1 MECRSQTQE
10 FLLNTCVPVCQLLSL
25 IGTKFTKYVY
35 HNCSSYVYLRD
46 VSINSLCSI
55 KYLFKTGWGD
65 ENNIYKSSCL
75 NFSSLLSVY
84 IYIYHCPSVHLSYLS
99 IPCMQCP
106 SRSGE
111 KQQPVSPDVV
121 QKIQYNLLVLIST
134 NEAVPLICLHSQH
147 IEGLLPEEVHSL
159 IWQNHP
165 GFESGLLGGTHSP
178 SPSAA

>member
-1 MECRSQTQE
+1 MCILDEVQITNPGVSVKHLCTCIPA
-10 FLLNTCVPVCQLLSL
+10 FLSH
-25 IGTKFTKYVY
+25 IGTKFTKDCE
-35 HNCSSYVYLRD
+35 N
-46 VSINSLCSI
+46 LCIITVPLIFTSEMIVQTVCPI
-55 KYLFKTGWGD
+55 KYLFKTVFRILCTYQTDSGWGD
-65 ENNIYKSSCL
+65 ENNIYKSRCL

-111 KQQPVSPDVV
+111 EQQPVSPDVV

-147 IEGLLPEEVHSL
+147 IEGLLPKEVHSL
-159 IWQNHP
+159 I
-165 GFESGLLGGTHSP
+165 
-178 SPSAA
+178 

>member
-1 MECRSQTQE
+1 M
-10 FLLNTCVPVCQLLSL
+10 
-25 IGTKFTKYVY
+25 Y

-55 KYLFKTGWGD
+55 KYLFKTDFRIVYTSQTDSGWGD

-84 IYIYHCPSVHLSYLS
+84 IYIYHCPSVYLSYLS

-159 IWQNHP
+159 I
-165 GFESGLLGGTHSP
+165 
-178 SPSAA
+178 